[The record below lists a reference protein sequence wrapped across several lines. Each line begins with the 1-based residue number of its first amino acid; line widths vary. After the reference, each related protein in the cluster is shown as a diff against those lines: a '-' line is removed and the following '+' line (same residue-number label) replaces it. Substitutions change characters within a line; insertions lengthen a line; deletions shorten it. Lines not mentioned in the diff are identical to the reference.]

1 MSVTLEIPADVVESV
16 RVPPQEV
23 EARLRLELA
32 VALYTQQ
39 LLSGGKAATLAGLTR
54 WQWEDLLAHRQI
66 ARHYGDEELTADA
79 AYGQDRR

>member
-1 MSVTLEIPADVVESV
+1 MSVTLEIPAEIVERL

-32 VALYTQQ
+32 VALYCQQ

-54 WQWEDLLAHRQI
+54 WQWEDLLAHRHL
-66 ARHYGDEELTADA
+66 ARHYGEAELTADA
-79 AYGQDRR
+79 AYGQGRR

>member
-23 EARLRLELA
+23 ETRLRLELA

-39 LLSGGKAATLAGLTR
+39 LLSGGKAATLAGVTR
-54 WQWEDLLAHRQI
+54 WEWEDLLAHRQI
-66 ARHYGDEELTADA
+66 TRHYDDEDA
-79 AYGQDRR
+79 ATDMAYGQGGR